1 MSNRAVVTSC
11 GGFCPSA
18 SGPATTA
25 GRTHT
30 DFAVFGGHIYKGEL
44 KRGKPDG
51 AGVYTWASEHD
62 WVKFQRYTTYEGEFR
77 KFQRH
82 GHGVYLS
89 ADGSSYSGE
98 WAHGRREGLGVEC
111 AVDGTVLRVPF
122 PQHPTP
128 NLCMLVWSSHKDRTV
143 IPPEGITYRQ
153 VGRYLCM

>member
-1 MSNRAVVTSC
+1 MFFFLSTTRHTPGVMSNRVVVTSC
-11 GGFCPSA
+11 GGFCSSA
-18 SGPATTA
+18 SGPAA
-25 GRTHT
+25 GRGGRTHT

-62 WVKFQRYTTYEGEFR
+62 WVKFKRYTTYEGEFR

-128 NLCMLVWSSHKDRTV
+128 N
-143 IPPEGITYRQ
+143 P
-153 VGRYLCM
+153 

>member
-1 MSNRAVVTSC
+1 M
-11 GGFCPSA
+11 GGICTSA
-18 SGPATTA
+18 SGPAA
-25 GRTHT
+25 SGRTHT
-30 DFAVFGGHIYKGEL
+30 DFAVFCGHIYKGEL
-44 KRGKPDG
+44 KRGQPDG

-98 WAHGRREGLGVEC
+98 WAHGRREGLGFEC
-111 AVDGTVLRVPF
+111 AADGTVLRVPF
-122 PQHPTP
+122 APTAKRTR

-143 IPPEGITYRQ
+143 ITP
-153 VGRYLCM
+153 